1 MMGTTRSL
9 NRMPSIKRVQKT
21 ITEFAAPD
29 LIESARQE
37 AGVDDASVLDSSGL
51 LALCQSLNSV
61 SNQLRLSGRRRAW
74 KMLLETLV
82 KRLRL
87 EFYLQREPEI
97 REIPLAAP
105 IFLIAPFR
113 TGSTLLHRLL
123 AQDPANRTPRLWETM
138 QAPPAEPLYRGD
150 ERYFELDYRVAI
162 ARRYM
167 EARALFASDIAA
179 IHPSD
184 VDLPEEC
191 FGLLET
197 SMMSH
202 SFMFHAPVT
211 GYLDWLD
218 ERTDREWKAAY
229 SVYADQLR
237 MLQWW
242 WPGERW
248 VCKSGFHL
256 WSLDAL
262 CETFPDAVI
271 VQQHRSPVQCMAS
284 FCSLME
290 MAYRPILKRVDCK
303 QIGQLALRY
312 MDRALNRNAAARDRL
327 GPGQFIDIDFDELV
341 ASPVACAQRVYG
353 AAGLKLHNAVQR
365 RMKDWLAAQSK
376 VAKHDYELEKYGLSE
391 HQVEAAFSSY
401 SSLKQSASRE

>member
-1 MMGTTRSL
+1 
-9 NRMPSIKRVQKT
+9 MPPRKRIQKVE
-21 ITEFAAPD
+21 TEFSAPV
-29 LIESARQE
+29 LIESARLE
-37 AGVDDASVLDSSGL
+37 AGVEDASILESSGL
-51 LALCQSLNSV
+51 FALCQALDSV
-61 SNQLRLSGRRRAW
+61 SDQLRLSGNRRAW

-87 EFYLQREPEI
+87 ESYLRREPAI
-97 REIPLAAP
+97 REIRLASP

-123 AQDPANRTPRLWETM
+123 AQDPANRTPRLWETI
-138 QAPPAEPLYRGD
+138 QAPPAEPLYQGD
-150 ERYFELDYRVAI
+150 ERYFELDYRVAV

-167 EARALFASDIAA
+167 EARALFASGIAA

-184 VDLPEEC
+184 IDLPEEC

-197 SMMSH
+197 SLLSH

-211 GYLDWLD
+211 EYLDWLD
-218 ERTDREWKAAY
+218 ERTDREWKSAY
-229 SVYADQLR
+229 SVYANQLR
-237 MLQWW
+237 LLQWW

-256 WSLDAL
+256 WALDAL

-290 MAYRPILKRVDCK
+290 MAYRPILKRVDCH
-303 QIGQLALRY
+303 QVGRLGLRY
-312 MDRALNRNAAARDRL
+312 MAGALKRNAAARHRL
-327 GPGQFIDIDFDELV
+327 GPERFIDIDFRELT
-341 ASPVACAQRVYG
+341 ASPVDCARRVYD
-353 AAGLKLHNAVQR
+353 AAGLKLSNAVQR
-365 RMKDWLAAQSK
+365 RMKDWLAAQNK
-376 VAKHDYELEKYGLSE
+376 VARHEYDLETYGLTE
-391 HQVEAAFSSY
+391 DQVEAAFSSY
-401 SSLKQSASRE
+401 RSLSKSASRA

>member
-1 MMGTTRSL
+1 
-9 NRMPSIKRVQKT
+9 MPSKNTAQKT
-21 ITEFAAPD
+21 ATHFSASS
-29 LIESARQE
+29 LIESARLE
-37 AGVDDASVLDSSGL
+37 AGADDASVLDSPGL
-51 LALCQSLNSV
+51 FALCQSLDNV
-61 SNQLRLSGRRRAW
+61 SDQLRLSGSRRAW
-74 KMLLETLV
+74 KMLRETLV

-87 EFYLQREPEI
+87 ESYLQRESEI
-97 REIPLAAP
+97 GKIRLASP
-105 IFLIAPFR
+105 IFLVAPFR

-123 AQDPANRTPRLWETM
+123 AQDPANRAPRLWETI
-138 QAPPAEPLYRGD
+138 QAPPAEPLYWGD

-184 VDLPEEC
+184 VDQPEEC

-211 GYLDWLD
+211 QYLNWLD
-218 ERTDREWKAAY
+218 GRTDSEWKTAY
-229 SVYADQLR
+229 GVYADQLR
-237 MLQWW
+237 LLQWW

-262 CETFPDAVI
+262 REIFPDALI
-271 VQQHRSPVQCMAS
+271 VQQHRSPFQCMAS

-303 QIGQLALRY
+303 QIGEIALRY
-312 MDRALNRNAAARDRL
+312 MGRALKRNAAARARL
-327 GPGQFIDIDFDELV
+327 GPDRFIDIDFEELI
-341 ASPVACAQRVYG
+341 ASPLACAQRVYE
-353 AAGLKLHNAVQR
+353 AAGLKLSSAVQG
-365 RMKDWLAAQSK
+365 RMKEWLSAQSK
-376 VAKHDYELEKYGLSE
+376 VAAHEYQMEKYGLSE
-391 HQVEAAFSSY
+391 DQVEAAFSSY
-401 SSLKQSASRE
+401 SSLNKSASPG